1 MLGLGYFSRTGRARG
16 CTTGARVRGR
26 CHALSERLRR
36 GYPEH
41 LGWCSDLLQRLNPRL
56 LVRSLRHDWK
66 PSLSQFQAPLRYR
79 WSIVVWFVALAAALA
94 AAATPTGDPVVE
106 EMKTRVA
113 SASPGERP
121 HLCIQIAE
129 RQLAATDKLYTDAE
143 VEQAQAAMTDVVTF
157 SELARDY
164 AIQSHKYQKQTEIA
178 VRTMARKLA
187 DIKHM
192 VAHEDQAA
200 IQGAIARLQRVRDDL
215 LIAMFPKGAK

>member
-1 MLGLGYFSRTGRARG
+1 MLGLGYFSRTRRARAG
-16 CTTGARVRGR
+16 TTGAEAGGR
-26 CHALSERLRR
+26 CPAPSDRLRR
-36 GYPEH
+36 GYQEY
-41 LGWCSDLLQRLNPRL
+41 LGWSSDPARRLNPRI
-56 LVRSLRHDWK
+56 LVRCLRRDWK
-66 PSLSQFQAPLRYR
+66 PWPSPFAPRLRYR
-79 WSIVVWFVALAAALA
+79 WSIIAWLVALAAALA
-94 AAATPTGDPVVE
+94 AASTPTGDPVVE

-121 HLCIQIAE
+121 HLCVQIAE

-187 DIKHM
+187 DIKHL